1 MINFR
6 YHVVSLT
13 AVFFALAIGLVVG
26 TAALNGPVADSLR
39 DQIDSLGQQN
49 QELRDRVNHLGADVE
64 AREQFAEQVA
74 PVVLANRLAGVR
86 VLILSTPSGQEHVD
100 GVRDMLL
107 LAGATVTGRIGV
119 TDRFTDPASND
130 ELLDLAH
137 TSLPAGVPDGLPTN
151 SDGVE
156 ASAALL
162 GAVLLERAPAITE
175 ADRRAVLNA
184 YTRPGYLNG
193 TQDVTTSA
201 GAVVFVSGAP
211 YTGPEAPRRNA
222 AIVTTVAQLD
232 NAGSV
237 MVAASADA
245 GAGNVV
251 AGVRDDPRLSQ
262 TVSTVDNAGTPQG
275 RLVAAWALSDQIAGR
290 VGHYGIGSGAILL
303 PKTAR

>member
-1 MINFR
+1 VINFR

-39 DQIDSLGQQN
+39 DQIDSVGQQN
-49 QELRDRVNHLGADVE
+49 QELRDRVNHLNADVE

-86 VLILSTPSGQEHVD
+86 VLILFTPSGDEHVD
-100 GVRDMLL
+100 GVRDMLA
-107 LAGATVTGRIGV
+107 LAGATVTGRVGV
-119 TDRFTDPASND
+119 TDRFTEPANND

-162 GAVLLERAPAITE
+162 GAVLLDRTPPIAET
-175 ADRRAVLNA
+175 DRRAVLTAFTN
-184 YTRPGYLNG
+184 PGYLSG
-193 TQDVTTSA
+193 TDDVAAAA
-201 GAVVFVSGAP
+201 GAVVFVSGPP
-211 YTGPEAPRRNA
+211 YTGPEAARRNA

-232 NAGSV
+232 NAGV
-237 MVAASADA
+237 VTVAAGADA
-245 GAGNVV
+245 GEGNVV
-251 AGVRDDPRLSQ
+251 AEVRRDPRLTQ
-262 TVSTVDNAGTPQG
+262 TMSTVDNAGTPQG
-275 RLVAAWALSDQIAGR
+275 RLVVAWALAEQIAGR
-290 VGHYGIGSGAILL
+290 PGHFGIGSGATLL

>member
-1 MINFR
+1 VINFR

-49 QELRDRVNHLGADVE
+49 QELRDRVNHLNADVE

-86 VLILSTPSGQEHVD
+86 VLILFAPSGADQVD
-100 GVRDMLL
+100 GVRDMVL
-107 LAGATVTGRIGV
+107 LAGATVTGRVGV

-137 TSLPAGVPDGLPTN
+137 TSLPAAVPEGLPTN

-156 ASAALL
+156 ASTALL
-162 GAVLLERAPAITE
+162 GAVLLDRSPSIAE
-175 ADRRAVLNA
+175 ADRRAVLAA
-184 YTRPGYLNG
+184 YAEPGYLSG
-193 TQDVTTSA
+193 TEDVTA
-201 GAVVFVSGAP
+201 AANAVVLVAGAP
-211 YTGPEAPRRNA
+211 YTGPDAPRRNA
-222 AIVTTVAQLD
+222 AVVTMVAQLD
-232 NAGSV
+232 RAGTV
-237 MVAASADA
+237 TVAASADT

-251 AGVRDDPRLSQ
+251 ADVRADARLAQ
-262 TVSTVDNAGTPQG
+262 TVSTVDNSGTPQG
-275 RLVAAWALSDQIAGR
+275 RLVVAWALSDQIAGR
-290 VGHYGIGSGAILL
+290 IGHYGIGSGATLL